1 MAGGPPGAWEPLSGP
16 GVGGDWG
23 EVASFPW
30 VCLEGCLPPREATA
44 SSEGDMMGPRPPALG
59 TSCGG
64 AGVAK
69 SSCHGRDLASR
80 RRGPSLH
87 SGLSCTKKER
97 GLWARGQE
105 PECCFWAGPSL
116 RCSDGGGVVLSCSG
130 AASPKP
136 TPPEREEGPL
146 GGHRCSG
153 CLHPTSMPTACLGPK
168 SACCLAYPPS
178 STPHPFLS
186 TPPSVSK
193 DRAGMTL
200 GRLEVRLRMLDLA
213 WVWSLSLSG
222 QEHRPRLLTW
232 APPIPPVSPLPGVDT
247 LLQQ

>member
-1 MAGGPPGAWEPLSGP
+1 MTVGGRGSLSPRSAPLS
-16 GVGGDWG
+16 VGYCIYSRGALLSSHLPSPLLMGGGQLSWNHWMGRTWCGRRPTWCLGTPVRPRGWGDWG

-64 AGVAK
+64 AGVAE

-116 RCSDGGGVVLSCSG
+116 RCSDGGRGG
-130 AASPKP
+130 
-136 TPPEREEGPL
+136 PEL
-146 GGHRCSG
+146 FGG
-153 CLHPTSMPTACLGPK
+153 
-168 SACCLAYPPS
+168 
-178 STPHPFLS
+178 
-186 TPPSVSK
+186 SVSQA
-193 DRAGMTL
+193 R
-200 GRLEVRLRMLDLA
+200 
-213 WVWSLSLSG
+213 
-222 QEHRPRLLTW
+222 
-232 APPIPPVSPLPGVDT
+232 SP
-247 LLQQ
+247 

>member
-1 MAGGPPGAWEPLSGP
+1 MWVTESLFCSFIRGILHLFKGCFTAHPSPKPAPDGRRAALLEPLDGGELGVAGGPPGARGPLSGP

-23 EVASFPW
+23 EMASFPW

-44 SSEGDMMGPRPPALG
+44 SSEGDVMGPRPPALG

-64 AGVAK
+64 ARVVK

-116 RCSDGGGVVLSCSG
+116 RCSDGRRGG
-130 AASPKP
+130 
-136 TPPEREEGPL
+136 PEL
-146 GGHRCSG
+146 FGG
-153 CLHPTSMPTACLGPK
+153 
-168 SACCLAYPPS
+168 
-178 STPHPFLS
+178 
-186 TPPSVSK
+186 SVSQ
-193 DRAGMTL
+193 A
-200 GRLEVRLRMLDLA
+200 
-213 WVWSLSLSG
+213 
-222 QEHRPRLLTW
+222 HCP
-232 APPIPPVSPLPGVDT
+232 
-247 LLQQ
+247 